1 LLFLEAPQNMSFQK
15 RLTLTCTKFTGYRGR
30 RRSVKLLV
38 SYAQW
43 YVDIQ
48 RGQMK
53 KSLFIAN

>member
-1 LLFLEAPQNMSFQK
+1 LLFSEAPQNMPFQK

-30 RRSVKLLV
+30 RSSVKLLV
-38 SYAQW
+38 LYAQW

-48 RGQMK
+48 RAQLK